1 MDGDGRTIPLAIED
15 ELRESYLNYAMSVIV
30 ARALPDARDGLK
42 PVHRR
47 ILYAMNEL
55 GLRSDRPYV
64 KCGRIV
70 GDVLGRYHPH
80 GDAAIYD
87 SLVRMAQDFSLRY
100 PLVQGQGNFGSL
112 DGDPPAAVRYTEA
125 RLERIADAMLDDIDE
140 ETVDFVANYDDSL
153 KEPLVLPAALP
164 NLLVNGSSGIAVGM
178 ATNMPPHNLGEV
190 AAAIIACIENPEI
203 PVRDLMRFV
212 KGPDF
217 PTGGIV
223 LGASGVRDA
232 YLTGRGRITVRGRL
246 TLDTSKSGRERII
259 VSEIP
264 YMVNK
269 ASLMAR
275 IAEMVNE
282 KKIDGISDLRDES
295 GRSDPVRIIIDL
307 KKGAVPK
314 VVINQLFSLTP
325 LQTNFGVINLALD
338 GGRPRLMN
346 LKDLIVAFV
355 AHRKQVVTRR
365 TQYELRKAEER
376 AHILQGLKIALE
388 NIDAVVETIKTS
400 ADVQTARER
409 LMARFSLSEIQANA
423 ILDMRLQ
430 RLTSLETKKIVDE
443 LEALLVRVAEL
454 KDILAHEEKIYG
466 IIKDETRALVEKYG
480 DERRTEIVADEVEA
494 FDAEDLIQEEDV
506 VIVISHRGLI
516 KRMPV
521 SAYRRQNRGGRGV
534 SSMKMNDEDF
544 VEQFFVASTHD
555 YVLFVSNAGK
565 SYFLKAY
572 EIPEGSRFA
581 RGQSIKAMLSISH
594 DEEIATV
601 LSLKAFSEE
610 TNVLL
615 ATARGVIKKVA
626 TSQFVNARTRG
637 IIAINLDAGDQ
648 VVAAKLTHGNDELM
662 LVTRRGKALR
672 FHESSVRA
680 MGRATRGVT
689 GIRLSKED
697 ELTGVLTLKESAQ
710 ILLVSAKGYGKRTD
724 WSEFSRHG
732 RGTGGQ
738 ICYRVNEK
746 SGEVVGALSVS
757 EGDDLVCT
765 TSQGNLVKM
774 QMTDIPVQGRNATG
788 VRVVNLEQPD
798 VVVGVAR
805 AANEERGA
813 EAAPGPGGA

>member
-1 MDGDGRTIPLAIED
+1 VDGDARTIPLAIED
-15 ELRESYLNYAMSVIV
+15 ELKESYLNYAMSVIV
-30 ARALPDARDGLK
+30 ARALPDVRDGLK

-47 ILYAMNEL
+47 ILHAMNEL

-80 GDAAIYD
+80 GDQAIYD

-100 PLVQGQGNFGSL
+100 PVIQGQGNFGSL

-125 RLERIADAMLDDIDE
+125 RLEAISNELLDDIDK
-140 ETVDFVANYDDSL
+140 ETVDFGPNYDDSIQ
-153 KEPLVLPAALP
+153 EPLVLPAALP
-164 NLLVNGSSGIAVGM
+164 NLLVNGTSGIAVGM
-178 ATNMPPHNLGEV
+178 ATNMPPHNLREV
-190 AAAIIACIENPEI
+190 SSAVIAYIEDNEI
-203 PVRDLMRFV
+203 SIRDLMRHV

-223 LGASGVRDA
+223 LGASGMRDA

-246 TLDTSKSGRERII
+246 TLDTTKSGRERI
-259 VSEIP
+259 VVNEIP

-269 ASLMAR
+269 AALVAR
-275 IAEMVNE
+275 IAEMVND

-295 GRSDPVRIIIDL
+295 GRSEPVRIIIDL

-338 GGRPRLMN
+338 SGRPRLLN
-346 LKDLIVAFV
+346 LKELVAAFV
-355 AHRKQVVTRR
+355 AHRKEVVTRR
-365 TQYELRKAEER
+365 TRYELRKAQER
-376 AHILQGLKIALE
+376 AHILEGLRIALD
-388 NIDAVVETIKTS
+388 NIDEVVETIKTS

-409 LMARFSLSEIQANA
+409 LMTRFSLSEIQANA

-430 RLTSLETKKIVDE
+430 RLTSLETQKIIDE
-443 LEALLVRVAEL
+443 LREL
-454 KDILAHEEKIYG
+454 RARIMELEDILAHEEKIFG
-466 IIKDETRALVEKYG
+466 IIKDETRRISEKFG
-480 DERRTEIVADEVEA
+480 DDRRTEIVADEVEA
-494 FDAEDLIQEEDV
+494 FNVEDLIQEEDM

-521 SAYRRQNRGGRGV
+521 SSYRRQNRGGRGV

-544 VEQFFVASTHD
+544 VEQLFVASTHD
-555 YVLFVSNAGK
+555 YILFVSNAGK
-565 SYFLKAY
+565 SYWLKAH
-572 EIPEGSRFA
+572 EIPEGSRIA
-581 RGQSIKAMLSISH
+581 RGQSIKALLAISH
-594 DEEIATV
+594 DEEIATI

-615 ATARGVIKKVA
+615 ATARGVTKKVA
-626 TSQFVNARTRG
+626 TAQFVNARTRG
-637 IIAINLDAGDQ
+637 IIAINLDAGDK
-648 VVAAKLTHGNDELM
+648 VVAAKLTHGNDELL
-662 LVTRRGKALR
+662 LVTRQGKALR
-672 FHESSVRA
+672 FHEDAVRS

-689 GIRLSKED
+689 GIRLAKGD
-697 ELTGVLTLKESAQ
+697 ELAGVLTLKESAQ
-710 ILLVSAKGYGKRTD
+710 MLLVSARGYGKRTD

-746 SGEVVGALSVS
+746 SGEVVGALSVD
-757 EGDDLVCT
+757 ERDDLVCT

-774 QMTDIPVQGRNATG
+774 QMTAIPVQGRNATG
-788 VRVVNLEQPD
+788 VRVVNLEGPD
-798 VVVGVAR
+798 VVVGIAR
-805 AANEERGA
+805 AAEEDA
-813 EAAPGPGGA
+813 E